1 MKKGAI
7 LLAFY
12 SFLGLNLGLGAGQY
26 VEPAKAGVV
35 TTVIGN
41 LPTTGLVAIE
51 IAAIGKL
58 IFEVAMGQQGALN
71 TLSSLSPEYKNAIL
85 SGARYSIGKGAV
97 TAANEQLQNKSP
109 QERLLYNSV
118 TSALLLTM
126 GYLPLTYSSV
136 ATAAQAGGTTAAIT
150 TMSTIYELISKK
162 EKPSKE
168 FVLKSPEERAA
179 EVAEKMGQELSFY
192 NLILQPY
199 LSALGI
205 IGLGTFTLT
214 SASTSM
220 ILQKALYQNAY
231 SIVQEAFKL
240 AKDVFK
246 QPIAIA
252 DQTRP
257 IIIKPQDVIYKDTQI
272 PADIK
277 DELKNVFM
285 AAINAEYKSDQ
296 LFANLNKLGIEA
308 LINLKTEQGITISSA
323 GISEIFI
330 ELYEQSE
337 SNAFH
342 VKIDSLISSNLNQ
355 VQPDKKSI
363 LYAIATLTNPSITP
377 LLIQPVI
384 LYVLNKQN
392 NQMDN
397 RSLSDACYIYLLTKA
412 ELEKNRP
419 LALALKEAATQISLT
434 PYTQKLFYDELNKFI
449 KSTNAWWNK
458 IFGS

>member
-7 LLAFY
+7 LLAFCCL
-12 SFLGLNLGLGAGQY
+12 LGLNLNLGAGQY
-26 VEPAKAGVV
+26 AQPAKAGTV
-35 TTVIGN
+35 TTVISN

-58 IFEVAMGQQGALN
+58 IFEVAMGQQGALT

-85 SGARYSIGKGAV
+85 SGARYAVGEGAV
-97 TAANEQLQNKSP
+97 AAANEQLQNKSP

-118 TSALLLTM
+118 ASALLLTM

-136 ATAAQAGGTTAAIT
+136 ATAAKAGGTTAAIT

-162 EKPSKE
+162 EKPTKE

-179 EVAEKMGQELSFY
+179 DVAEKMGQELSFY
-192 NLILQPY
+192 NFILQPY

-205 IGLGTFTLT
+205 IGLGTFALT
-214 SASTSM
+214 SASTSI

-231 SIVQEAFKL
+231 TVMQEAFKV
-240 AKDVFK
+240 AKNVFN
-246 QPIAIA
+246 QPITAPA
-252 DQTRP
+252 QP
-257 IIIKPQDVIYKDTQI
+257 ITSNLQNVVYKDTQI
-272 PADIK
+272 PTDIK

-285 AAINAEYKSDQ
+285 AAINAEYKGDQ
-296 LFANLNKLGIEA
+296 LLANLNKLGIEA
-308 LINLKTEQGITISSA
+308 LINLKNEEGITITSA

-330 ELYEQSE
+330 ELYEESE

-342 VKIDSLISSNLNQ
+342 LKIDSLISRYLDS
-355 VQPDKKSI
+355 VSPDKKSI
-363 LYAIATLTNPSITP
+363 LNSITMLNNPSTTP
-377 LLIQPVI
+377 LLIQPVV

-392 NQMDN
+392 NQMEN

-412 ELEKNRP
+412 QLEKNRA
-419 LALALKEAATQISLT
+419 LALALKEAAAQVSLSFNM
-434 PYTQKLFYDELNKFI
+434 QKLFYDELNKLI
-449 KSTNAWWNK
+449 KSTNTWWNS